1 MRGVTMG
8 GNPVNPTHVNDGT
21 APENRADAGLV
32 PILED
37 HFDAGTILV
46 LGNHVNEVTLI
57 PKNHADEETVHI
69 RTSML
74 IEVQTLPKSN
84 SLVMLLWI
92 P

>member
-1 MRGVTMG
+1 MRGAAMG
-8 GNPVNPTHVNDGT
+8 GNPVNPTHVNDEI
-21 APENRADAGLV
+21 ALENRAVTGLD

-37 HFDAGTILV
+37 HFDAGTILI

-74 IEVQTLPKSN
+74 IEV
-84 SLVMLLWI
+84 
-92 P
+92 